1 MLLLATAAAL
11 GWANSPWSDAYVDFW
26 HTYISFDIHIFAISE
41 DLGHLVNDGL
51 MAVFFFVV
59 GLEIKRELLH
69 GELSSVRKAALPV
82 VAAVGGMATP
92 ALIYVLFNA
101 SGGDLIGWGVPM
113 ATDIAFAL
121 GVLALLGRRVPAE
134 LRVFLLGLAVV
145 DDLGA
150 IAIIATFYT
159 DMIDWTNLG
168 LGLALFAVMA
178 GCMRMGIRSLG
189 FYLILCVVMWQFF
202 LESGIHATL
211 MGVMVAAIIP
221 TEPYL
226 HRRDYA
232 SAVEDLLHDYRLAMA
247 NNDEEK
253 AQAVLEQIER
263 LSRGT
268 EGPMERL
275 ERIVH
280 PVGQLRGAA
289 PVRAGQRRHR
299 LHVGHAVGGRLQ
311 PGHAGRGGRAPHR
324 QPGGRS
330 GHDVAGRPAGHRA
343 APIGGCMAAR
353 AGGRVP
359 GGHRLHRRHLRVRH
373 RLRRPR
379 RRRPGE
385 DGRVRSVPRGGGHGL
400 PLPAP
405 HRPDVAAADR
415 AICIAL
421 NCVARFSPLPPC
433 LGRRGADSG
442 VDPRRNRGSLE
453 LHPLSDPLS
462 GGPAWDCVAVA
473 GLSRRSQIGDKPRG
487 GGVQNNSWGIADR
500 EMGRKRGGVK
510 QTGHAPLPGSPFE
523 SLRVSEPTG

>member
-1 MLLLATAAAL
+1 MSDRPRRIPRPLREPAYLVRALRAPIQHFIHTEEMGAGVLLLATAAAL

-82 VAAVGGMATP
+82 VAAIGGMATP

-168 LGLALFAVMA
+168 LGLGLFAVMA
-178 GCMRMGIRSLG
+178 GCIRMGVRSLG

-232 SAVEDLLHDYRLAMA
+232 SAVEDLLHDYRLALE
-247 NNDEEK
+247 NNDKEK

-268 EGPMERL
+268 EGPMERI

-280 PVGQLRGAA
+280 PWVSFVVLPLFALANAGIVFTSDTLSEAASSRVTLGVAAGLLIGNPLGVLGMTWLAVRLGIGQLPSGVAWRHVLGAGFL
-289 PVRAGQRRHR
+289 AGIGFT
-299 LHVGHAVGGRLQ
+299 VAIFVSGIAFDDPAVVDQAKMGVFAASL
-311 PGHAGRGGRAPHR
+311 
-324 QPGGRS
+324 
-330 GHDVAGRPAGHRA
+330 VAGVTGYAF
-343 APIGGCMAAR
+343 
-353 AGGRVP
+353 
-359 GGHRLHRRHLRVRH
+359 LR
-373 RLRRPR
+373 
-379 RRRPGE
+379 
-385 DGRVRSVPRGGGHGL
+385 
-400 PLPAP
+400 
-405 HRPDVAAADR
+405 
-415 AICIAL
+415 
-421 NCVARFSPLPPC
+421 
-433 LGRRGADSG
+433 
-442 VDPRRNRGSLE
+442 
-453 LHPLSDPLS
+453 LS
-462 GGPAWDCVAVA
+462 G
-473 GLSRRSQIGDKPRG
+473 R
-487 GGVQNNSWGIADR
+487 
-500 EMGRKRGGVK
+500 
-510 QTGHAPLPGSPFE
+510 T
-523 SLRVSEPTG
+523 

>member
-1 MLLLATAAAL
+1 MSDSPRKIPRPLREPAYLVRALRAPIQHFIHTEEVGAGVLLLATAAAL

-168 LGLALFAVMA
+168 LGLGLFAVMA
-178 GCMRMGIRSLG
+178 GCIRLGVRSLG
-189 FYLILCVVMWQFF
+189 FYLILCVVMWQYF

-211 MGVMVAAIIP
+211 MGVMVAAIVP
-221 TEPYL
+221 AEPYL

-232 SAVEDLLHDYRLAMA
+232 AAVDDLLHDYRLAMA

-253 AQAVLEQIER
+253 AQAVVEQIEM

-280 PVGQLRGAA
+280 PWVSFVVLPLFALANAGIVFTADTLSEAASSRVTLGVAAGLLIGNPLGVLGMTWLAVRLGIGQLPSGVAWRHVLGAGFL
-289 PVRAGQRRHR
+289 AGIGFT
-299 LHVGHAVGGRLQ
+299 VAIFVSSIAFDDPAVVDQAKMGVFAASL
-311 PGHAGRGGRAPHR
+311 
-324 QPGGRS
+324 
-330 GHDVAGRPAGHRA
+330 VAGATGYLFL
-343 APIGGCMAAR
+343 
-353 AGGRVP
+353 
-359 GGHRLHRRHLRVRH
+359 RL
-373 RLRRPR
+373 
-379 RRRPGE
+379 
-385 DGRVRSVPRGGGHGL
+385 S
-400 PLPAP
+400 
-405 HRPDVAAADR
+405 
-415 AICIAL
+415 
-421 NCVARFSPLPPC
+421 
-433 LGRRGADSG
+433 GRRKA
-442 VDPRRNRGSLE
+442 
-453 LHPLSDPLS
+453 
-462 GGPAWDCVAVA
+462 
-473 GLSRRSQIGDKPRG
+473 
-487 GGVQNNSWGIADR
+487 
-500 EMGRKRGGVK
+500 
-510 QTGHAPLPGSPFE
+510 
-523 SLRVSEPTG
+523 